1 MSCIIT
7 VPPLCRSEPP
17 VIMSEQYYIA
27 VKASLYSTDSTVFGL
42 DPVEISALSKR
53 FPNSQTPVFNG
64 VLIKGNPLQVINL
77 LSELGYR
84 VVCSSGESEIVWT
97 LRRDVLISKQSSR
110 NGVVKGGTPP
120 L

>member
-1 MSCIIT
+1 
-7 VPPLCRSEPP
+7 
-17 VIMSEQYYIA
+17 MSEQYYIA
-27 VKASLYSTDSTVFGL
+27 VKASLHSTDSSVFGL

-97 LRRDVLISKQSSR
+97 LCRDILVQQP
-110 NGVVKGGTPP
+110 VVPEPQTESPP
-120 L
+120 QQQQ